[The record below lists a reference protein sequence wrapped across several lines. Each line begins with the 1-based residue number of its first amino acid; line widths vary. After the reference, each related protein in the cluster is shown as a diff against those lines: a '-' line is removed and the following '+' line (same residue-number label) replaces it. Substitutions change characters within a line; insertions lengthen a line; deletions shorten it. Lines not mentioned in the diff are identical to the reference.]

1 MRSPAV
7 RQANILVNAPAG
19 DIARASSAHA
29 LDVAPTNVPG
39 ETVSGTKQEN
49 DMVPI
54 RRSTSLALALAFA
67 APMAAGAQAQAS
79 RSVAV
84 ILDASGSMK
93 AALPDGKTRM
103 AAAKVAVAE
112 FANGLASD
120 TRVALWAY
128 GHQSPTS
135 RKDCKDTSLLTP
147 FNASSQNKA
156 AIIEQAR
163 SLEPQGYTPITY
175 SLTLAARDLDREESA
190 QRTIVLVSDGKE
202 TCQCDPCA
210 AAQALAEADAKLV
223 VHTVGIGV
231 DSVTRSQLQCI
242 ARVAR
247 GSYYDANSTSEL
259 TRALGQAAVKEAEK
273 PAQKKV
279 VSIATPKLGTL
290 RMKVL
295 GFSTNHQ
302 VMDASGK
309 AIDELSSAK
318 PDVKLNPGVYSVKF
332 GNGTWTSIEV
342 KSGEVTE
349 IKPGYLK
356 VQPLSATAVEVL
368 EPETR
373 EKVDELYSTRST
385 TTLIPGRFAL
395 KMGKVM
401 WPEEIEVKP
410 GETTTVKPG
419 TIGVTSHAGTLYFAV
434 KNMEGEEV
442 GRDASPGHKITL
454 PPGKY
459 VLHIDIDK
467 WIKSM
472 TDEQRTMDVELKPGE
487 ELNVEVR

>member
-1 MRSPAV
+1 MALVLTASVAAAV
-7 RQANILVNAPAG
+7 
-19 DIARASSAHA
+19 
-29 LDVAPTNVPG
+29 
-39 ETVSGTKQEN
+39 
-49 DMVPI
+49 
-54 RRSTSLALALAFA
+54 
-67 APMAAGAQAQAS
+67 QAQGS

-93 AALPDGKTRM
+93 APLPDGKTRM

-112 FANGLASD
+112 FANGLAAD

-128 GHQSPTS
+128 GHRSPTS
-135 RKDCKDTSLLTP
+135 KKDCKDTSLLTP
-147 FNASSQNKA
+147 FATTSQNKA
-156 AIIEQAR
+156 AIIAQAR
-163 SLEPQGYTPITY
+163 ALEPQGYTPITY
-175 SLTLAARDLDREESA
+175 SLTLAARGLDHEESA
-190 QRTIVLVSDGKE
+190 TRTIVLVSDGKE
-202 TCQCDPCA
+202 TCQGDPCA

-259 TRALGQAAVKEAEK
+259 TRALGQAAVNDAEK

-279 VSIATPKLGTL
+279 VAITTPKLGTL

-309 AIDELSSAK
+309 AVDELSSAHTEA
-318 PDVKLNPGVYSVKF
+318 KLKPGVYSVKF

-342 KSGEVTE
+342 KPGEVTE

-356 VQPLSATAVEVL
+356 VQPLSATAVDVL

-401 WPEEIEVKP
+401 WPEEVEVKP

-419 TIGVTSHAGTLYFAV
+419 TIGVTSHVGTLYFAV

-442 GRDASPGHKITL
+442 GRDASPGHKVTL

-459 VLHIDIDK
+459 VLDIDIDK
-467 WIKSM
+467 WIK
-472 TDEQRTMDVELKPGE
+472 TLTGEQRRMEVELKPGE
-487 ELNVEVR
+487 ELNVEIR

>member
-1 MRSPAV
+1 MA
-7 RQANILVNAPAG
+7 
-19 DIARASSAHA
+19 
-29 LDVAPTNVPG
+29 
-39 ETVSGTKQEN
+39 
-49 DMVPI
+49 PI
-54 RRSTSLALALAFA
+54 RRSITFAMALVLTASVA
-67 APMAAGAQAQAS
+67 AAAEAQGS

-93 AALPDGKTRM
+93 APLPDGKTRM

-112 FANGLASD
+112 FANGLAAD

-135 RKDCKDTSLLTP
+135 KKDCKDTSLLTP
-147 FNASSQNKA
+147 FATTSQNKA
-156 AIIEQAR
+156 AIIAQAR
-163 SLEPQGYTPITY
+163 ALEPQGYTPITY
-175 SLTLAARDLDREESA
+175 SLTLAARGLDHEESA
-190 QRTIVLVSDGKE
+190 TRTIVLVSDGKE
-202 TCQCDPCA
+202 TCQGDPCA

-259 TRALGQAAVKEAEK
+259 TRALGQAAVKDAEK

-279 VSIATPKLGTL
+279 VAITTPKLGTL

-309 AIDELSSAK
+309 AVDELSSAHTEA
-318 PDVKLNPGVYSVKF
+318 KLKPGVYSVKF

-342 KSGEVTE
+342 KPGEVTE

-356 VQPLSATAVEVL
+356 VQPLSATAVDVL

-401 WPEEIEVKP
+401 WPEEVEVKP
-410 GETTTVKPG
+410 GETTTVVPG
-419 TIGVTSHAGTLYFAV
+419 TIGVTSHVGTLYFAV

-442 GRDASPGHKITL
+442 GRDASPGHKVTL

-459 VLHIDIDK
+459 VLDIDIDK
-467 WIKSM
+467 WIKTL
-472 TDEQRTMDVELKPGE
+472 TDEQRRMEVELKPGE
-487 ELNVEVR
+487 ELNVEIR

>member
-1 MRSPAV
+1 MA
-7 RQANILVNAPAG
+7 
-19 DIARASSAHA
+19 
-29 LDVAPTNVPG
+29 
-39 ETVSGTKQEN
+39 
-49 DMVPI
+49 PI
-54 RRSTSLALALAFA
+54 RRPTTFAMALVLTASVA
-67 APMAAGAQAQAS
+67 AAAEAQGS

-93 AALPDGKTRM
+93 APLPDGKTRM

-112 FANGLASD
+112 FANGLAAD

-128 GHQSPTS
+128 GHRSPTS
-135 RKDCKDTSLLTP
+135 KKDCKDTSLLTP
-147 FNASSQNKA
+147 FATTSQNKA
-156 AIIEQAR
+156 AIIAQAR
-163 SLEPQGYTPITY
+163 ALEPQGYTPITY
-175 SLTLAARDLDREESA
+175 SLTLAARGLDHEESA
-190 QRTIVLVSDGKE
+190 TRTIVLVSDGKE
-202 TCQCDPCA
+202 TCQGDPCA

-259 TRALGQAAVKEAEK
+259 TRALGQAAVKDAEK

-279 VSIATPKLGTL
+279 VAITTPKLGTL

-309 AIDELSSAK
+309 AVDELSSAHTEA
-318 PDVKLNPGVYSVKF
+318 KLKPGVYSVKF

-342 KSGEVTE
+342 KPGEVTE

-356 VQPLSATAVEVL
+356 VQPLSATAVDVL

-401 WPEEIEVKP
+401 WPEEVEVKP

-419 TIGVTSHAGTLYFAV
+419 TIGVTSHVGTLYFAV

-442 GRDASPGHKITL
+442 GRDASPGHKVTL

-459 VLHIDIDK
+459 VLDIDIDK
-467 WIKSM
+467 WIKTL
-472 TDEQRTMDVELKPGE
+472 TDEQRRMEVELKPGE
-487 ELNVEVR
+487 ELNVEIR

>member
-1 MRSPAV
+1 MA
-7 RQANILVNAPAG
+7 
-19 DIARASSAHA
+19 
-29 LDVAPTNVPG
+29 
-39 ETVSGTKQEN
+39 
-49 DMVPI
+49 PI
-54 RRSTSLALALAFA
+54 RRPTTFAMALVLTASVA
-67 APMAAGAQAQAS
+67 AAAEAQGS

-93 AALPDGKTRM
+93 APLPDGKTRM

-112 FANGLASD
+112 FANGLAAD

-135 RKDCKDTSLLTP
+135 KKDCKDTSLLTP
-147 FNASSQNKA
+147 FATTSQNKA
-156 AIIEQAR
+156 AIIAQAR
-163 SLEPQGYTPITY
+163 ALEPQGYTPITY
-175 SLTLAARDLDREESA
+175 SLTLAARGLDHEESA
-190 QRTIVLVSDGKE
+190 TRTIVLVSDGKE
-202 TCQCDPCA
+202 TCQGDPCA

-259 TRALGQAAVKEAEK
+259 TRALGQAAVKDAEK

-279 VSIATPKLGTL
+279 VAITTPKLGTL

-309 AIDELSSAK
+309 AVDELSSAHTEA
-318 PDVKLNPGVYSVKF
+318 KLKPGVYSVKF

-342 KSGEVTE
+342 KPGEVTE

-356 VQPLSATAVEVL
+356 VQPLSATAVDVL

-401 WPEEIEVKP
+401 WPEEVEVKP

-419 TIGVTSHAGTLYFAV
+419 TIGVTSHVGTLYFAV

-442 GRDASPGHKITL
+442 GRDASPGHKVTL

-459 VLHIDIDK
+459 VLDIDIDK
-467 WIKSM
+467 WIKTL
-472 TDEQRTMDVELKPGE
+472 TDEQRRMEVELKPGE
-487 ELNVEVR
+487 DLNVEIR

>member
-1 MRSPAV
+1 MA
-7 RQANILVNAPAG
+7 
-19 DIARASSAHA
+19 
-29 LDVAPTNVPG
+29 
-39 ETVSGTKQEN
+39 
-49 DMVPI
+49 PI
-54 RRSTSLALALAFA
+54 RRSITFAMALVLTASVA
-67 APMAAGAQAQAS
+67 AAAEAQGS

-93 AALPDGKTRM
+93 APLPDGKTRM

-112 FANGLASD
+112 FANGLAAD

-135 RKDCKDTSLLTP
+135 KKDCKDTSLLTP
-147 FNASSQNKA
+147 FATTSQNKA
-156 AIIEQAR
+156 AIIAQAR
-163 SLEPQGYTPITY
+163 ALEPQGYTPITY
-175 SLTLAARDLDREESA
+175 SLTLAARGLDHEESA
-190 QRTIVLVSDGKE
+190 TRTIVLVSDGKE
-202 TCQCDPCA
+202 TCQGDPCA

-259 TRALGQAAVKEAEK
+259 TRALGQAAVKDAEK

-279 VSIATPKLGTL
+279 VAITTPKLGTL

-309 AIDELSSAK
+309 AVDELSSAHTEA
-318 PDVKLNPGVYSVKF
+318 KLKPGVYSVKF

-342 KSGEVTE
+342 KPGEVTE

-356 VQPLSATAVEVL
+356 VQPLSATAVDVL

-419 TIGVTSHAGTLYFAV
+419 TIGVTSHVGTLYFAV

-442 GRDASPGHKITL
+442 GRDASPGHKVTL

-459 VLHIDIDK
+459 VLDIDIDK
-467 WIKSM
+467 WIKTL
-472 TDEQRTMDVELKPGE
+472 TDEQRRMEVELKPGE
-487 ELNVEVR
+487 ELNVEIR

>member
-1 MRSPAV
+1 MA
-7 RQANILVNAPAG
+7 
-19 DIARASSAHA
+19 
-29 LDVAPTNVPG
+29 
-39 ETVSGTKQEN
+39 
-49 DMVPI
+49 PI
-54 RRSTSLALALAFA
+54 RRPTTFAMALVLTASVA
-67 APMAAGAQAQAS
+67 AAAEAQGS

-93 AALPDGKTRM
+93 APLPDGKTRM
-103 AAAKVAVAE
+103 AAAKVAVDV
-112 FANGLASD
+112 FANGLAAD

-135 RKDCKDTSLLTP
+135 KKDCKDTSLLTP
-147 FNASSQNKA
+147 FATTSQNKA
-156 AIIEQAR
+156 AIIAQAR
-163 SLEPQGYTPITY
+163 ALEPQGYTPITY
-175 SLTLAARDLDREESA
+175 SLTLAARGLDHEESA
-190 QRTIVLVSDGKE
+190 TRTIVLVSDGKE
-202 TCQCDPCA
+202 TCQGDPCA
-210 AAQALAEADAKLV
+210 AAQALAEADVKLV

-259 TRALGQAAVKEAEK
+259 TRALGQAAVKDAEK

-279 VSIATPKLGTL
+279 VAITTPKLGTL

-309 AIDELSSAK
+309 AVDELSSAHTEA
-318 PDVKLNPGVYSVKF
+318 KLKPGVYSVKF

-342 KSGEVTE
+342 KPGEVTE

-356 VQPLSATAVEVL
+356 VQPLSATAVDVL

-401 WPEEIEVKP
+401 WPEEVEVKP

-419 TIGVTSHAGTLYFAV
+419 TIGVTSHVGTLYFAV

-442 GRDASPGHKITL
+442 GRDASPGHKVTL

-459 VLHIDIDK
+459 VLDIDIDK
-467 WIKSM
+467 WIKTL
-472 TDEQRTMDVELKPGE
+472 TDEQRRMEVELKPGE
-487 ELNVEVR
+487 DLNVEIR

>member
-1 MRSPAV
+1 MA
-7 RQANILVNAPAG
+7 
-19 DIARASSAHA
+19 
-29 LDVAPTNVPG
+29 
-39 ETVSGTKQEN
+39 
-49 DMVPI
+49 PI
-54 RRSTSLALALAFA
+54 RRPTTFAMALVLTASVA
-67 APMAAGAQAQAS
+67 AAAEAQGS

-93 AALPDGKTRM
+93 APLPDGKTRM

-112 FANGLASD
+112 FANGLAAD

-135 RKDCKDTSLLTP
+135 KKDCKDTSLLTP
-147 FNASSQNKA
+147 FATTSQNKA
-156 AIIEQAR
+156 AIIAQAR
-163 SLEPQGYTPITY
+163 ALEPQGYTPITY
-175 SLTLAARDLDREESA
+175 SLTLAARGLDHEESA
-190 QRTIVLVSDGKE
+190 TRTIVLVSDGKE
-202 TCQCDPCA
+202 TCQGDPCA

-259 TRALGQAAVKEAEK
+259 TRALGQAAVKDAEK

-279 VSIATPKLGTL
+279 VAITTPKLGTL

-309 AIDELSSAK
+309 AVDELSSAHTEA
-318 PDVKLNPGVYSVKF
+318 KLKPGVYSVKF

-342 KSGEVTE
+342 KPGEVTE

-356 VQPLSATAVEVL
+356 VQPLSATAVDVL

-401 WPEEIEVKP
+401 WPEEVEVKP

-419 TIGVTSHAGTLYFAV
+419 TIGVTSHVGTLYFAV

-442 GRDASPGHKITL
+442 GRDASPGHKVTL

-459 VLHIDIDK
+459 VLDIDIDK
-467 WIKSM
+467 WIKTL
-472 TDEQRTMDVELKPGE
+472 TDEQRRMEVELKPGE
-487 ELNVEVR
+487 ELNVEIR

>member
-1 MRSPAV
+1 
-7 RQANILVNAPAG
+7 
-19 DIARASSAHA
+19 
-29 LDVAPTNVPG
+29 
-39 ETVSGTKQEN
+39 
-49 DMVPI
+49 
-54 RRSTSLALALAFA
+54 
-67 APMAAGAQAQAS
+67 MAAAQAQGS

-112 FANGLASD
+112 FATGLAAD

-147 FNASSQNKA
+147 FAATSQNRA
-156 AIIEQAR
+156 AIIAQAR

-175 SLTLAARDLDREESA
+175 SLTLAARGLDHEESA
-190 QRTIVLVSDGKE
+190 ARTIVLVSDGKE
-202 TCQCDPCA
+202 TCPGDPCA
-210 AAQALAEADAKLV
+210 AAQALAEPDAKLIV
-223 VHTVGIGV
+223 QTVGIGV

-247 GSYYDANSTSEL
+247 GSYYDANSTAEL
-259 TRALGQAAVKEAEK
+259 TRALGQAAVKDAEK

-279 VSIATPKLGTL
+279 VAITTPKLGTL

-309 AIDELSSAK
+309 AVDELSSAHT
-318 PDVKLNPGVYSVKF
+318 DAKLTPGVYSVKF
-332 GNGTWTSIEV
+332 GNGVWTSIEV
-342 KSGEVTE
+342 KPGEVTE

-356 VQPLSATAVEVL
+356 VHPLSATAVDVL

-373 EKVDELYSTRST
+373 EKVDELYSTRAT

-401 WPEEIEVKP
+401 WPEEVEVKP
-410 GETTTVKPG
+410 GETTTVVPG
-419 TIGVTSHAGTLYFAV
+419 TIGVTSHVGTLYFAV
-434 KNMEGEEV
+434 KNMDGEEV
-442 GRDASPGHKITL
+442 GRDASPGHKVTL

-467 WIKSM
+467 WIKTL
-472 TDEQRTMDVELKPGE
+472 TDEQRTMEVELKPGE
-487 ELNVEVR
+487 ELNVEIR

>member
-1 MRSPAV
+1 MA
-7 RQANILVNAPAG
+7 
-19 DIARASSAHA
+19 
-29 LDVAPTNVPG
+29 
-39 ETVSGTKQEN
+39 
-49 DMVPI
+49 PI
-54 RRSTSLALALAFA
+54 RRPTTFAMALVLTASVA
-67 APMAAGAQAQAS
+67 AAAEAQGS

-93 AALPDGKTRM
+93 APLPDGKTRM

-112 FANGLASD
+112 FANGLAAD

-135 RKDCKDTSLLTP
+135 KKDCKDTSLLTP
-147 FNASSQNKA
+147 FATTSQNKA
-156 AIIEQAR
+156 AIIAQAR
-163 SLEPQGYTPITY
+163 ALEPQGYTPITY
-175 SLTLAARDLDREESA
+175 SLTLAARGLDHEESA
-190 QRTIVLVSDGKE
+190 TRTIVLVSDGKE
-202 TCQCDPCA
+202 TCQGDPCA
-210 AAQALAEADAKLV
+210 AAQALAEADVKLV

-259 TRALGQAAVKEAEK
+259 TRALGQAAAKDAEK

-279 VSIATPKLGTL
+279 VAITTPKLGTL

-309 AIDELSSAK
+309 AVDELSSAHTEA
-318 PDVKLNPGVYSVKF
+318 KLKPGVYSVKF

-342 KSGEVTE
+342 KPGEVTE

-356 VQPLSATAVEVL
+356 VQPLSATAVDVL

-401 WPEEIEVKP
+401 WPEEVEVKP

-419 TIGVTSHAGTLYFAV
+419 TIGVTSHVGTLYFAV

-442 GRDASPGHKITL
+442 GRDASPGHKVTL

-459 VLHIDIDK
+459 VLDIDIDK
-467 WIKSM
+467 WIKTL
-472 TDEQRTMDVELKPGE
+472 TDEQRRMEVELKPGE
-487 ELNVEVR
+487 DLNVEIR